1 MVILQIEHHVASYET
16 WRKAFDSDPVDR
28 KNSGVKQV
36 KIFHIPEDPNLVVVD
51 VIFESMDNAK
61 ATLSSLQKLWGKVG
75 GMLASVPKTRFLE
88 LVDSIEV

>member
-1 MVILQIEHHVASYET
+1 MVILQIEHHVASYES

-51 VIFESMDNAK
+51 VVFDNLEQAK
-61 ATLSSLQKLWGKVG
+61 ATLGSLQKLWGKVG
-75 GMLASVPKTRFLE
+75 SMITSVPRIRFLE
-88 LVDSIEV
+88 LVDSIEI